1 MLPFWDQMLA
11 ALSFLINETIPFGWI
26 GFVAILWDYIF
37 FLCRLLWGCD
47 VLWGVQ
53 LSPNHGITSFTNKG
67 KNSLFTQQ
75 NSSLFGLYT
84 FSRRASLGFIHVH
97 PNEKAKNKFA

>member
-1 MLPFWDQMLA
+1 MKL
-11 ALSFLINETIPFGWI
+11 FLFGWI
-26 GFVAILWDYIF
+26 GFVVILWAFQTMYSSSF
-37 FLCRLLWGCD
+37 VGCFE
-47 VLWGVQ
+47 VVMFYGGIQ